1 MSGDARPFTT
11 GRTRRSLA
19 AGGLALVG
27 ILLASLFAAT
37 GPAVA
42 APSAGQ
48 RIADA
53 LARSP
58 VYVDPAYASA
68 VPPAEQS
75 RLTAR
80 IRQTKLPIKVALVPL
95 TKGDAFDGDPQVL
108 GDVLHERLG
117 QRELI
122 LVTMDPSYDALQGAE
137 WPADRHQVFH
147 AVAAVEFQADMKDA
161 GLAARVARAVDLIAQ
176 GDGDR
181 VYQEATAYLNGSPAP
196 SPSAGATSGAHGGS
210 SALPVILGV
219 VAAVVLCAGGGLWV
233 ARRRRRGP
241 RRGSGSPFAFPEAVF
256 AAEEAA
262 DTAALR
268 RRADAEVIAL
278 GELLDDADPQRR
290 PGLGRALDAYA
301 AAGKV
306 LDAADG
312 TPDLVGVLVLVAQ
325 GRDAYEGREDALP
338 LCFFDPLHGR
348 ATRRLDWRPL
358 GRRDTLHVA
367 ACRAC
372 GQAVRGHRAPEV
384 LTDLDAD
391 GRRVPYFE
399 LPPQRS
405 VWAATGYGALTP
417 QGPAAPPLALDDP
430 DALVPRI
437 LRGDFRGS
445 A

>member
-1 MSGDARPFTT
+1 MSGDAGPFTT
-11 GRTRRSLA
+11 GPGRRSVA
-19 AGGLALVG
+19 AGGIALVG
-27 ILLASLFAAT
+27 ILLAALFAAA
-37 GPAVA
+37 GSAVA

-58 VYVDPAYASA
+58 VYVDPAYAAA

-80 IRQTKLPIKVALVPL
+80 IGRTKLPIKVALVPL

-122 LVTMDPSYDALQGAE
+122 LITMDPSYDSLQGTE

-147 AVAAVEFQADMKDA
+147 AVAAVEFQKDMKDA
-161 GLAARVARAVDLIAQ
+161 GLAARVGRAVDLIAQ

-181 VYQEATAYLNGSPAP
+181 VYKDATAYLNGSPAAP
-196 SPSAGATSGAHGGS
+196 SPSAGATSSAHGGS
-210 SALPVILGV
+210 SALPVVLGV
-219 VAAVVLCAGGGLWV
+219 VAAVVLCAGGGLWLV
-233 ARRRRRGP
+233 RRRRGA
-241 RRGSGSPFAFPEAVF
+241 RRGAGSPFAFPEAVF

-278 GELLDDADPQRR
+278 GELLEDADPERR

-384 LTDLDAD
+384 LTDVDAD

-405 VWAATGYGALTP
+405 VWAATGYGALTS
-417 QGPAAPPLALDDP
+417 QGAPSDDP

-437 LRGDFRGS
+437 LRGFPGFPGS